1 MDHSELIPSPLAGV
15 LGYITGEG
23 LAGLREVTG
32 LWDSSPLAYYPVGV
46 YYNTIRIPC
55 YRAPFAYIK
64 QSLRSE
70 RTELE
75 PNVAVAKAK
84 VVEDSTN

>member
-15 LGYITGEG
+15 LGCITGEG

-32 LWDSSPLAYYPVGV
+32 LRDSSPLACYPVGV
-46 YYNTIRIPC
+46 CYNTIPIPC

-84 VVEDSTN
+84 VVEDFTN